1 MERYSV
7 IPEKNRREIVLLR
20 AVPVCLGQMLFL

>member
-20 AVPVCLGQMLFL
+20 AFVCLGQMLFL